1 MEHEAFLKLAA
12 EKVAEMVSCS
22 KEEVFCVWS
31 CKTLKNSKAIMSAKP
46 KGAPLFEITMDG
58 TNGAIYID
66 KYQKMEQRKI
76 FFKPK

>member
-1 MEHEAFLKLAA
+1 MKHETFMIRAID
-12 EKVAEMVSCS
+12 KVAKMIGCS
-22 KEEVFCVWS
+22 EDDVFVVWS
-31 CKTLKNSKAIMSAKP
+31 AKTLKNSKAIMSAKV

-58 TNGAIYID
+58 TNGVIYID